1 MSQHKRGIPRTQ
13 TALLPAAVE
22 DYVAGESVARLIDAY
37 VAGLDFR
44 AAGFAHSV
52 PADTGRPSY
61 APDDLLRLYLYG
73 YWNRVRSSR
82 KLEAECR
89 RNLEVM
95 WLLGQLAPDHK
106 TIAEFRRVNAV
117 PFRTACSRFVQFLR
131 EAKLVGCEEP
141 VVAIDGSKFKACAAK
156 NSVVDAEQLA
166 REQKRIDQRIAEYL
180 QELDEGDRRDEAE
193 AQLTAADIQAALE
206 KLQERKEKLA
216 QAQAELHARAEGA
229 ASDSTPRVGLTDPD
243 CVLLIGKGGEALAG
257 YNVQQA
263 VDAQH
268 KFIVAHEVTTQ
279 RNDHASLEPMARQAR
294 EALQVD
300 ALTAVADTGYMNGPQ
315 AQACEEQR
323 ITPVVPMPQP
333 SQSKAPGCFPKTRF
347 TYDTASDTYRC
358 PAGELLKRYKRS
370 QGLQTDY
377 YATRACAQCALK
389 AQCTRGAYRSIARS
403 WFAAAAERA
412 HARAQQHPDLMRIRR
427 GSAEHPF
434 GNLKAMLNGAFAL
447 RTLPKVKGEMALAVL
462 TYNLKRA
469 ANVLGIEQLIEK
481 LWLRRT
487 RAATDV

>member
-22 DYVAGESVARLIDAY
+22 DYVARDSVARVIDAY
-37 VAGLDFR
+37 VSGLDVR

-52 PADTGRPSY
+52 AADTGRPSY

-89 RNLEVM
+89 RNVEVM
-95 WLLGQLAPDHK
+95 WLVGQLAPDHK
-106 TIAEFRRVNAV
+106 TIAEFRRVNAA
-117 PFRTACSRFVQFLR
+117 PFRAACWQFVGFLR
-131 EAKLVGCEEP
+131 QAKLVGGDEP

-156 NSVVDAEQLA
+156 RSVVDAEQLA
-166 REQKRIDQRIAEYL
+166 RERARIEKRIAEYL
-180 QELDEGDRRDEAE
+180 QELEQADRQDEAE
-193 AQLTAADIQAALE
+193 APVTAADIEAALE
-206 KLQERKEKLA
+206 KLKEREDTLKQA
-216 QAQAELHARAEGA
+216 QAQLDARAEGA
-229 ASDSTPRVGLTDPD
+229 AADSTPRVGLTDPD

-279 RNDHASLEPMARQAR
+279 RNDHASFEPMARQAR
-294 EALQVD
+294 EALQAQ
-300 ALTAVADTGYMNGPQ
+300 ALTAVADTGYMNGRQ
-315 AQACEEQR
+315 AQGCEEQG
-323 ITPVVPMPQP
+323 ITPVMPMPQP
-333 SQSKAPGCFPKTRF
+333 THSKAPGCFPKTLF
-347 TYDTASDTYRC
+347 TYDRASDTYRC
-358 PAGELLKRYKRS
+358 PASQLLKRYKRS
-370 QGLQTDY
+370 HGLQTDY
-377 YATRACAQCALK
+377 YTTRACAQCALK
-389 AQCTRGAYRSIARS
+389 AQCTHGGSRSIARS
-403 WFAAAAERA
+403 WFADAAERA
-412 HARAQQHPDLMRIRR
+412 HARAQQRPDLMRIR
-427 GSAEHPF
+427 GSSAEHPF

-469 ANVLGIEQLIEK
+469 ANVLGIERLIEQ
-481 LWLRRT
+481 LWLDT
-487 RAATDV
+487 AWAATHA

>member
-1 MSQHKRGIPRTQ
+1 MSQHKRGIARTQ

-22 DYVAGESVARLIDAY
+22 DYVARDSVARVIDAY
-37 VAGLDFR
+37 VTGLDVR

-52 PADTGRPSY
+52 PSDTGRPSY

-106 TIAEFRRVNAV
+106 TIAEFRRINAQ
-117 PFRTACSRFVQFLR
+117 PFRSACAQFVQFLR
-131 EAKLVGCEEP
+131 EAQLVGADEP

-156 NSVVDAEQLA
+156 SSVLDAEQLA
-166 REQKRIDQRIAEYL
+166 RERERIDKRIAEYL
-180 QELDEGDRRDEAE
+180 AQMAAADRQDEAE
-193 AQLTAADIQAALE
+193 AQITAEQIQAALE
-206 KLQERKEKLA
+206 KLKKRGQKLEQAAVDLAGRA
-216 QAQAELHARAEGA
+216 QSA
-229 ASDSTPRVGLTDPD
+229 APDSTPRVGLTDAD

-279 RNDHASLEPMARQAR
+279 RNDHASLEPMATQAQQ
-294 EALQVD
+294 ALGAH
-300 ALTAVADTGYMNGPQ
+300 ALTVVADTGYMNGAQ
-315 AQACEEQR
+315 AQGCEEQA
-323 ITPVVPMPQP
+323 ITPVMPMPQP
-333 SQSKAPGCFPKTRF
+333 AQTKAAECYPKTLF
-347 TYDTASDTYRC
+347 TYDAASDTYRC
-358 PAGELLKRYKRS
+358 PAGEVLKRYKRS
-370 QGLQTDY
+370 HTLQTDY
-377 YATRACAQCALK
+377 YATRACAQCASK
-389 AQCTRGAYRSIARS
+389 AQCTRGKYRSIARS
-403 WFAAAAERA
+403 WFADAAERA
-412 HARAQQHPDLMRIRR
+412 HARALQRRDLMRLR
-427 GSAEHPF
+427 GNCAEHPF
-434 GNLKAMLNGAFAL
+434 GNLKAMLNGAFAV

-481 LWLRRT
+481 LWLRSAW
-487 RAATDV
+487 AAIEV